1 MPPDPTEINRVDPN
15 KLRAVSGAKLT
26 VTSTGKE
33 LNDASKLRIRS
44 QLKNALT
51 AELAAQG
58 ATQGLKPGDK
68 VAISSSVGQ
77 SISF

>member
-1 MPPDPTEINRVDPN
+1 MPDPKKLGAVANQTLTVSASGKTLSDDA
-15 KLRAVSGAKLT
+15 KLRL
-26 VTSTGKE
+26 
-33 LNDASKLRIRS
+33 RS
-44 QLKNALT
+44 QLKNALS
-51 AELAAQG
+51 AELAAHG